1 MPQSLTQ
8 LPETANI
15 GIGKTY
21 TTIVNHKVTGYHS
34 GIIGQILSVTKCKK
48 CDRYSLAEFEKHGIS
63 FEAAIENS
71 VLDLEDD
78 NPDGLASIVYWKYD
92 IRELG
97 GINQEWNHWACR
109 NFAESAAGRIMAE
122 QLVEKIRSCNNWEE
136 LYDELHMSSQFQQDI
151 KSRLVREIR
160 IDCIRV

>member
-1 MPQSLTQ
+1 MSQSLTQ

-15 GIGKTY
+15 GIGRTY
-21 TTIVNHKVTGYHS
+21 TTIVNHKVTGDYS
-34 GIIGQILSVTKCKK
+34 GIIGQILSVTKCPE

-78 NPDGLASIVYWKYD
+78 NPNGLASIVYWEYNMRD
-92 IRELG
+92 FG
-97 GINQEWNHWACR
+97 GEHISMNQWAS
-109 NFAESAAGRIMAE
+109 NVFAKSAAGRIMAE

-136 LYDELHMSSQFQQDI
+136 LYDELHMSSQFQKDM
-151 KSRLVREIR
+151 KSRLVREIKR
-160 IDCIRV
+160 YCLRV